1 MLNRTEVD
9 TRLILA
15 VDSGSPI
22 VSAALARDGKILAE
36 SQSPGRK
43 SSQDLIQMI
52 DALLA
57 EAASRVSDL
66 EGILAL
72 RGPGSFTGLRVG
84 LATCLG
90 LHQALGV
97 PATTLTTFE
106 TLASLSQE
114 RNQVVISAVES
125 IRESWLVQT
134 FRSGVVPEPL
144 TEPRSVS
151 TEELVAAGAD
161 LFIGFGLREI
171 TAPERPEFRDQVL
184 APPPLARHALSLH
197 ARRHSAEWSP
207 AGLVQPLYL
216 QAPAAKPAAIRPQ

>member
-1 MLNRTEVD
+1 MPNSTEID
-9 TRLILA
+9 SRLILA
-15 VDSGSPI
+15 VDAGSPI
-22 VSAALARDGKILAE
+22 VSTALARDGRILAG

-43 SSQDLIQMI
+43 SSQDLIHMI

-57 EAASRVSDL
+57 EADSRVSDL
-66 EGILAL
+66 QGILAL

-97 PATTLTTFE
+97 PATTLTTLE

-114 RNQVVISAVES
+114 RNQVVLAAVES
-125 IRESWLVQT
+125 IRESWLVQA
-134 FRSGVVPEPL
+134 FRSDVVPAPL

-151 TEELVAAGAD
+151 TAELVTAGAD

-171 TAPERPEFRDQVL
+171 TDPERPGFHDQVL
-184 APPPLARHALSLH
+184 VPPPLAAPALSLL

-216 QAPAAKPAAIRPQ
+216 QAPAAKPSTARPQ

>member
-1 MLNRTEVD
+1 MPETE
-9 TRLILA
+9 LILA
-15 VDSGSPI
+15 VETSSRIGS
-22 VSAALARDGKILAE
+22 VALARGAE
-36 SQSPGRK
+36 
-43 SSQDLIQMI
+43 
-52 DALLA
+52 LLA
-57 EAASRVSDL
+57 ETAFSTPLKHSAEIFPAISDL
-66 EGILAL
+66 LARFEL
-72 RGPGSFTGLRVG
+72 KPGQIEQVYISGGPGSFTGLRVG

-114 RNQVVISAVES
+114 RNQVVLAAVES
-125 IRESWLVQT
+125 IRESWFVQT
-134 FRSGVVPEPL
+134 FRSDVVPEPL

-171 TAPERPEFRDQVL
+171 KDPERPEFRDQVL

-216 QAPAAKPAAIRPQ
+216 QAPAARPSALRPQ